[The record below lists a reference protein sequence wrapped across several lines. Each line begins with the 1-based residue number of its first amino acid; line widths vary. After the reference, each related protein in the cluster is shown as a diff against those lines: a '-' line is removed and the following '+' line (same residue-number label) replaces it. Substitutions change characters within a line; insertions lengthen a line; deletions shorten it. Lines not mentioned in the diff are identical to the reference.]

1 MSYTLTI
8 PKFEPIINFE
18 IRIPL
23 DKTFAF
29 HFLLGPNGCGKTV
42 LARSILGL
50 NGNNSSLYEDDQSK
64 ISIETLLLR
73 RYMPQNP
80 QDALFPQF
88 SLNDNIFL
96 LNKLFQ
102 IRKPLENK
110 MILDLLHAK
119 SSNQKV
125 STLSVGQ
132 KKKLLMQFIISSLP
146 TDTCGLNHPIVVVLD
161 EPFAGIDKN
170 FSPTIQDMLNNIANS
185 FLNTDVYFLIIEHET
200 LINIPPYAKEIVVTL
215 RHEIDLKIVYSN
227 NIVLK
232 S

>member
-18 IRIPL
+18 ICVPL
-23 DKTFAF
+23 DNSCAF
-29 HFLLGPNGCGKTV
+29 HFLLGPNGCGKTL

-50 NGNNSSLYEDDQSK
+50 NGNNSSLYEDNLPK
-64 ISIETLLLR
+64 IIIDKPQLR
-73 RYMPQNP
+73 RYLPQNP

-96 LNKLFQ
+96 LNKLFK
-102 IRKPLENK
+102 IKKPLENK
-110 MILDLLHAK
+110 MILDLLKTK

-146 TDTCGLNHPIVVVLD
+146 NEMSSNSDPIVVVLD

-170 FSPTIQDMLNNIANS
+170 FSPTIQEMLNSVAGS
-185 FLNTDVYFLIIEHET
+185 FQNTDVYFLIIEHET
-200 LINIPPYAKEIVVTL
+200 LINIHSCANSNTVTL
-215 RHEIDLKIVYSN
+215 RKGIDLKIVYSN
-227 NIVLK
+227 EIELK
-232 S
+232 L

>member
-18 IRIPL
+18 ISIPL
-23 DKTFAF
+23 DYSCAF
-29 HFLLGPNGCGKTV
+29 HFLLGPNGCGKTL
-42 LARSILGL
+42 LARQILGL
-50 NGNNSSLYEDDQSK
+50 NGNNSSLYEDDQTK
-64 ISIETLLLR
+64 IAIDTPQLR
-73 RYMPQNP
+73 RYLPQNP

-96 LNKLFQ
+96 LNKVFQ
-102 IRKPLENK
+102 INKPLKEQ
-110 MILDLLHAK
+110 MILDLLHVR

-146 TDTCGLNHPIVVVLD
+146 TDTTSLNYPIVVVLD

-170 FSPTIQDMLNNIANS
+170 FSPTIQEMLNNIANS
-185 FLNTDVYFLIIEHET
+185 FINSHVYFLIIEHET
-200 LINIPPYAKEIVVTL
+200 LIKISEHSKKNVVTL
-215 RHEIDLKIVYSN
+215 RQGIDLKIVYSN
-227 NIVLK
+227 NIELK
-232 S
+232 

>member
-8 PKFEPIINFE
+8 PKYEPIINFE
-18 IRIPL
+18 ISISL
-23 DKTFAF
+23 SNQFAF
-29 HFLLGPNGCGKTV
+29 HFLLGPNGCGKTL

-50 NGNNSSLYEDDQSK
+50 NGNNSSLYEDDQTK
-64 ISIETLLLR
+64 INIDTPQIR
-73 RYMPQNP
+73 RYLPQNP

-102 IRKPLENK
+102 IKEPLANRE
-110 MILDLLHAK
+110 ILELLHVK
-119 SSNQKV
+119 SANQKV

-132 KKKLLMQFIISSLP
+132 KKKLLMKFIIDSLP
-146 TDTCGLNHPIVVVLD
+146 TDGNALDYPIIVVLD

-170 FSPTIQDMLNNIANS
+170 FSPTIQDMLNKIANS
-185 FLNTDVYFLIIEHET
+185 LMNHNIYFLIIEHET
-200 LINIPPYAKEIVVTL
+200 LINISPLSKKNMVTL
-215 RHEIDLKIVYSN
+215 RQGIELKIVYADQ
-227 NIVLK
+227 IELK

>member
-18 IRIPL
+18 ISIPL
-23 DKTFAF
+23 SNQFAF
-29 HFLLGPNGCGKTV
+29 HFLLGPNGCGKTL

-50 NGNNSSLYEDDQSK
+50 NGSNSSLYEDEQTK
-64 ISIETLLLR
+64 ITIDTPQIR
-73 RYMPQNP
+73 RYLPQNP

-102 IRKPLENK
+102 IKEPLTNSE
-110 MILDLLHAK
+110 ILKLLHVK
-119 SSNQKV
+119 SANQKV

-132 KKKLLMQFIISSLP
+132 KKKLLMQFIIDSLP
-146 TDTCGLNHPIVVVLD
+146 TVVDTLDYPIIVVLD
-161 EPFAGIDKN
+161 EPFAGIDKS
-170 FSPTIQDMLNNIANS
+170 FSPTIQDMLNKIANS
-185 FLNTDVYFLIIEHET
+185 LITNNVYFLIIEHET
-200 LINIPPYAKEIVVTL
+200 LINISSQSINNTVTL
-215 RHEIDLKIVYSN
+215 RQGIELKIVYAN
-227 NIVLK
+227 QIELK